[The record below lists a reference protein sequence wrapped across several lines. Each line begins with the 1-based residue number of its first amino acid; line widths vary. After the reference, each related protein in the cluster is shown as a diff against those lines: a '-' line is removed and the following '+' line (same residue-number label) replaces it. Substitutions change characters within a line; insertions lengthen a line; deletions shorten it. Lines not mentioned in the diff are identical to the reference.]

1 MTHTSIA
8 LAVTLGFFSLGFLTS
23 AIIYQKRKT
32 YWQQLGYNIGRETGI
47 ADTKSGF
54 TAQLAAMT
62 QTQEAY
68 YDIKPEV
75 DEIAMFLRERYKSE
89 INLGYHANRKLGAIV
104 TGYLAVERQGTQK
117 LAQSATQNDLLRYA
131 GEPFAADIRP
141 KREKA

>member
-1 MTHTSIA
+1 MIHTSIA
-8 LAVTLGFFSLGFLTS
+8 LAVMTLGFFSLGFLTS
-23 AIIYQKRKT
+23 VLIYQKRKT

-104 TGYLAVERQGTQK
+104 TGYLAVERKQTESQK
-117 LAQSATQNDLLRYA
+117 GA
-131 GEPFAADIRP
+131 
-141 KREKA
+141 